1 MQHAGVEENTQRSAA
16 VAHDKH
22 RGGGKQGEEE
32 KSEQKTS
39 TVFFCYLLLNAS
51 RSLWTLWL
59 CRVLTPRTSISV
71 PLFSSTF
78 ALPCSLSVFWRK
90 NHEARAPS
98 VVICVCDEF
107 GGSHSARARCK
118 GRARVSHAQ
127 KALSQLDIH
136 PYISIFYIAMAT
148 CLLAKLL
155 HRAVPYA
162 GAAALGLFRA
172 RPAVRTPLSG
182 FCIGP
187 SASHQQSKFHSSS
200 PARKRD
206 PYEVGC
212 PRFSSAFGWRR
223 AHPSPTGARSF
234 AFSFGD

>member
-1 MQHAGVEENTQRSAA
+1 M
-16 VAHDKH
+16 
-22 RGGGKQGEEE
+22 
-32 KSEQKTS
+32 
-39 TVFFCYLLLNAS
+39 
-51 RSLWTLWL
+51 
-59 CRVLTPRTSISV
+59 LTPKTALSV

-78 ALPCSLSVFWRK
+78 ALPPLSVFWRK

-98 VVICVCDEF
+98 FVICVCDES
-107 GGSHSARARCK
+107 GGSHARAAK
-118 GRARVSHAQ
+118 GGARGARSHAQ
-127 KALSQLDIH
+127 KASSQLGIH
-136 PYISIFYIAMAT
+136 PSISIFYIAMAT

-155 HRAVPYA
+155 QRAVPYA

-212 PRFSSAFGWRR
+212 PRFSSAFDWRPPLSHR
-223 AHPSPTGARSF
+223 CSEFRVQLRRLM
-234 AFSFGD
+234 